1 MFEPTEANQAIE
13 TGETLIPE
21 MEAAP
26 SSISRNRGVIRAAGI
41 LAIGNVAS
49 RVLGLAREM
58 VKANLFGASGLLSA
72 YETAA
77 LVPNSLFELMIG
89 GMVNSALVPVFSD
102 YATGSKERQA
112 ELWGLVSS
120 VLSVASV
127 VMLLIIGL
135 VELFTPQVA
144 WVIGAVNFT
153 DITLTDVS
161 IHLMRLATPA
171 VFFLS
176 LSSVFTGVLFALKR
190 FTLPAF
196 AGAIFNGTIVVVALL
211 RPQEISSLVWGM
223 LLGAVLQAALQL
235 PALRDARLRWQFN
248 WQHPAIRRILWLYA
262 PIVAGIAINQLV
274 VALSYNLA
282 TRTGDESLTYMRY
295 ATTLYQFPLGLVVTA
310 LSIATLPTLSQQAGQ
325 RLDQF
330 KRTLADGIRLVIAL
344 IMPAAAGLFA
354 LATPIITLLFQHGQ
368 FQPADTTRTALVLQ
382 VYLFG
387 LPFAAVDQMLVF
399 ASYARKDTW
408 RPAIVGV
415 ISIIIYSLIA
425 LALLPF
431 LGLLSLMVADA
442 VKHMVHT
449 ALMLFWLQRR
459 IGSLRRLGITNA
471 LWRAAAAAL
480 LTGAL
485 AYAAAH
491 LLMDHTPATTAGKL
505 MVVIIAG
512 GVGVA
517 SYVAL
522 ARLFR
527 LSEIQA
533 LARLWPGKK

>member
-1 MFEPTEANQAIE
+1 
-13 TGETLIPE
+13 

-295 ATTLYQFPLGLVVTA
+295 ATTLYQFPLA
-310 LSIATLPTLSQQAGQ
+310 SSSPRSPSP
-325 RLDQF
+325 RCPRCHS
-330 KRTLADGIRLVIAL
+330 K
-344 IMPAAAGLFA
+344 PASSW
-354 LATPIITLLFQHGQ
+354 T
-368 FQPADTTRTALVLQ
+368 
-382 VYLFG
+382 
-387 LPFAAVDQMLVF
+387 
-399 ASYARKDTW
+399 SSNARW
-408 RPAIVGV
+408 RMG
-415 ISIIIYSLIA
+415 
-425 LALLPF
+425 F
-431 LGLLSLMVADA
+431 D
-442 VKHMVHT
+442 
-449 ALMLFWLQRR
+449 W
-459 IGSLRRLGITNA
+459 
-471 LWRAAAAAL
+471 
-480 LTGAL
+480 
-485 AYAAAH
+485 
-491 LLMDHTPATTAGKL
+491 
-505 MVVIIAG
+505 
-512 GVGVA
+512 
-517 SYVAL
+517 
-522 ARLFR
+522 
-527 LSEIQA
+527 
-533 LARLWPGKK
+533 

>member
-1 MFEPTEANQAIE
+1 ME
-13 TGETLIPE
+13 TP
-21 MEAAP
+21 
-26 SSISRNRGVIRAAGI
+26 ISRNRGVIRAAGI

-102 YATGSKERQA
+102 YAAGDKARRA
-112 ELWGLVSS
+112 ELWSVVSTFLT
-120 VLSVASV
+120 LSSV
-127 VMLLIIGL
+127 VMLLVIGL

-144 WVIGAVNFT
+144 WIIGAVNFT
-153 DITLTDVS
+153 DVTLTAVS
-161 IHLMRLATPA
+161 IDLMRLATPA

-176 LSSVFTGVLFALKR
+176 LSSILTGVLFALKR

-196 AGAIFNGTIVVVALL
+196 AGAVFNGTIVVAALL
-211 RPQEISSLVWGM
+211 RPDEISSLVWGM
-223 LLGAVLQAALQL
+223 LLGAVLQVALQL
-235 PALRDARLRWQFN
+235 PALRDAALRWQLN
-248 WQHPAIRRILWLYA
+248 WRHPAIRRILWLYA

-310 LSIATLPTLSQQAGQ
+310 LSIATLPTLAQQASQ
-325 RLDQF
+325 HPEQF

-344 IMPAAAGLFA
+344 TMPAAAGLFA
-354 LATPIITLLFQHGQ
+354 LATPIVLLLFQHGQ
-368 FQPADTTRTALVLQ
+368 FMPADTARTALVLQ

-387 LPFAAVDQMLVF
+387 LPFAAIDQMLVF

-408 RPAIVGV
+408 RPALVGV
-415 ISIIIYSLIA
+415 ISVLVYSVVA
-425 LALLPF
+425 LQLLAP

-442 VKHMVHT
+442 VKHVVHT
-449 ALMLFWLQRR
+449 LLMLFWLQRR
-459 IGSLRRLGITNA
+459 IGSLGGLGIMRVF
-471 LWRAAAAAL
+471 WRALLAAL
-480 LTGAL
+480 LMGAL
-485 AYAAAH
+485 AYAAADF
-491 LLMDHTPATTAGKL
+491 LLQWWAAGGL
-505 MVVIIAG
+505 WARLGVVVIAG
-512 GVGVA
+512 SVGVA
-517 SYVAL
+517 AYVGL
-522 ARLFR
+522 ARLLHIR
-527 LSEIQA
+527 EIQS
-533 LARLWPGKK
+533 LARLRSR

>member
-1 MFEPTEANQAIE
+1 MIEPDEAHLLIE
-13 TGETLIPE
+13 SN
-21 MEAAP
+21 EAP
-26 SSISRNRGVIRAAGI
+26 ISRNRGVIRAAGI

-58 VKANLFGASGLLSA
+58 VKANLFGTSGLLSA

-102 YATGSKERQA
+102 YAAGDEARRA
-112 ELWGLVSS
+112 ELWGVVSTFFS
-120 VLSVASV
+120 LSSV
-127 VMLLIIGL
+127 VMLLVIGL

-153 DITLTDVS
+153 DVTLTAVS
-161 IHLMRLATPA
+161 INLMRLAAPA
-171 VFFLS
+171 VLFLS
-176 LSSVFTGVLFALKR
+176 LSSILTGVLFALKR

-196 AGAIFNGTIVVVALL
+196 AGAVFNGTIVVVALL
-211 RPQEISSLVWGM
+211 RPDEISSLVWGM
-223 LLGAVLQAALQL
+223 LLGAVLQVALQL
-235 PALRDARLRWQFN
+235 PALGDASLRWQLS
-248 WQHPAIRRILWLYA
+248 WRHPAIRRILWLYA

-310 LSIATLPTLSQQAGQ
+310 LSIATLPTLAQQAGQ
-325 RLDQF
+325 HPDQF

-354 LATPIITLLFQHGQ
+354 LATPIILLLFQHGQ
-368 FQPADTTRTALVLQ
+368 FMPADTTRTALVLQ

-387 LPFAAVDQMLVF
+387 LPFAAIDQMLVF

-408 RPAIVGV
+408 RPALVGV
-415 ISIIIYSLIA
+415 ISILVYSVVA
-425 LALLPF
+425 LELLAP

-442 VKHMVHT
+442 VKHVVHT
-449 ALMLFWLQRR
+449 LLMLFWLQRR
-459 IGSLRRLGITNA
+459 IGSLGGLGIMRVF
-471 LWRAAAAAL
+471 WRALLAAL

-485 AYAAAH
+485 AYAAADF
-491 LLMDHTPATTAGKL
+491 LLHWWAAGTL
-505 MVVIIAG
+505 LARLGVVVIAG
-512 GVGVA
+512 SVGVA
-517 SYVAL
+517 AYVGL
-522 ARLFR
+522 ARLLR
-527 LSEIQA
+527 IHEIQS
-533 LARLWPGKK
+533 LARLRSR